1 MEHVHDSRIAYID
14 TLSALHGRVNV
25 VTAFETCEHLFDDH
39 LGAFLIGAH
48 AALTE
53 GGTLI
58 ISVPIMIGTAL
69 LPKELNKMAS
79 FGGRSDYSL
88 AELVRGIC
96 ALSVARPPDRATS
109 HKGFDFRC
117 LKRKLAELFIVEREL
132 LSPLPL
138 PWWINS
144 QIFLVCRKKRETGR
158 G

>member
-25 VTAFETCEHLFDDH
+25 VTAFETCEHLSDDH

-79 FGGRSDYSL
+79 FGGRSD
-88 AELVRGIC
+88 
-96 ALSVARPPDRATS
+96 
-109 HKGFDFRC
+109 
-117 LKRKLAELFIVEREL
+117 
-132 LSPLPL
+132 
-138 PWWINS
+138 
-144 QIFLVCRKKRETGR
+144 
-158 G
+158 